1 MGLCIGVLEDDLRE
15 AVNNIDKDKYV
26 YKFLSDTD
34 KYDMY
39 LEELGVKTITD
50 CVIFSGVMNDVR
62 QLRYK
67 KPGREATEGWRQVV
81 NKIFD
86 EERHLAIVNDYWDY
100 PNMVLV
106 FPKVFQDYSA
116 VRKEI
121 DITFPREI
129 YETIMDL
136 VLTKLSRDE
145 GINTVT
151 YESYKTGV
159 YTDDDPEDKYFKMV
173 QDKIKKENKSKYKEQ
188 LMTNFTE
195 AFKFRLIAYYTKLR
209 EYGLDDIMRKLDELG
224 YLDERFNNEIYIYEE
239 EARRLL
245 ARRLCAISY
254 KNDIELLIEQGII
267 DKDKIT
273 YDLN

>member
-15 AVNNIDKDKYV
+15 AVNDIDKDKFV

-195 AFKFRLIAYYTKLR
+195 AFKFRLISYYTKLR
-209 EYGLDDIMRKLDELG
+209 EYGLEDIMRKLDELG

>member
-15 AVNNIDKDKYV
+15 AVNDIDKDKFV

-116 VRKEI
+116 VRKDIE
-121 DITFPREI
+121 ITFPREI

-195 AFKFRLIAYYTKLR
+195 AFKFRLIA
-209 EYGLDDIMRKLDELG
+209 
-224 YLDERFNNEIYIYEE
+224 
-239 EARRLL
+239 
-245 ARRLCAISY
+245 
-254 KNDIELLIEQGII
+254 
-267 DKDKIT
+267 
-273 YDLN
+273 

>member
-116 VRKEI
+116 VRKDIE
-121 DITFPREI
+121 ITFPREI

-195 AFKFRLIAYYTKLR
+195 AFKFRLISYYTKLR

-224 YLDERFNNEIYIYEE
+224 YLDERFNNELYIYEE

-245 ARRLCAISY
+245 ARRLCTISY

>member
-195 AFKFRLIAYYTKLR
+195 AFKFRLISYYTKLR
-209 EYGLDDIMRKLDELG
+209 EYGLEDIMRKLDELG

>member
-15 AVNNIDKDKYV
+15 AVNDIDKDKFV

-116 VRKEI
+116 VRK
-121 DITFPREI
+121 DIETTFPREI

-195 AFKFRLIAYYTKLR
+195 AFKFRLISYYTKLR
-209 EYGLDDIMRKLDELG
+209 EYGLEDIMRKLDELG

>member
-116 VRKEI
+116 VRKDIE
-121 DITFPREI
+121 ITFPREI

>member
-26 YKFLSDTD
+26 YKFLYDTD

-50 CVIFSGVMNDVR
+50 CILFSGAISDIR

-67 KPGREATEGWRQVV
+67 KPGHEATEGWRQVV
-81 NKIFD
+81 NKVFD

-106 FPKVFQDYSA
+106 FPKAFQDYSA
-116 VRKEI
+116 VRAEI
-121 DITFPREI
+121 DISFPRQI
-129 YETIMDL
+129 SETIMDL
-136 VLTKLSRDE
+136 VLNRLSRDE

-151 YESYKTGV
+151 YESYKTGI
-159 YTDDDPEDKYFKMV
+159 YTDDDPEDKYFRMV

-188 LMTNFTE
+188 LTTNFTE

-209 EYGLDDIMRKLDELG
+209 EYNLEDIMRKLDELG
-224 YLDERFNNEIYIYEE
+224 YLDERFNNEIYVYEE
-239 EARRLL
+239 EARRIL
-245 ARRLCAISY
+245 ARRLCTISF
-254 KNDIELLIEQGII
+254 KNDIEILIEQGII

-273 YDLN
+273 YSLN

>member
-15 AVNNIDKDKYV
+15 AVNDIDKDKFV

-245 ARRLCAISY
+245 ARRLCTISY

>member
-15 AVNNIDKDKYV
+15 AVNDIDKDKFV

-116 VRKEI
+116 VRKDIE
-121 DITFPREI
+121 ITFPREI

-209 EYGLDDIMRKLDELG
+209 EYGLEDIMRKLDELG

-245 ARRLCAISY
+245 ARRLCTISY

>member
-116 VRKEI
+116 VRKDIE
-121 DITFPREI
+121 ITFPREI

-195 AFKFRLIAYYTKLR
+195 AFKFRLISYYTKLR

>member
-116 VRKEI
+116 VRKDIE
-121 DITFPREI
+121 ITFPREI
-129 YETIMDL
+129 YENIMDL

-195 AFKFRLIAYYTKLR
+195 AFKFRLISYYTKLR

>member
-15 AVNNIDKDKYV
+15 AVNDIDKDKFV

-116 VRKEI
+116 VRKDIE
-121 DITFPREI
+121 ITFPREI

>member
-15 AVNNIDKDKYV
+15 AVNDIDKDKFV

-116 VRKEI
+116 VRKDIE
-121 DITFPREI
+121 ITFPREI

-195 AFKFRLIAYYTKLR
+195 AFKFRLISYYTKLR
-209 EYGLDDIMRKLDELG
+209 EYGLEDIMRKLDELG